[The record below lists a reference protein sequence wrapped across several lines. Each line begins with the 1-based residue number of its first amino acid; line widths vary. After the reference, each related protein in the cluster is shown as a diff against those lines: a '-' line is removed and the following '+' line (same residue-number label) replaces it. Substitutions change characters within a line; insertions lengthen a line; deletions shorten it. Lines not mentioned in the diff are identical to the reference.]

1 MKIPNCTFYAGL
13 TGNEKI
19 FFFSL
24 NLALV
29 VSNSAPEDGMI
40 AIDLKEPEFTFKPRF
55 RGRHRRG
62 MLNPLLCTAAMGFPW
77 KLSEE
82 PVFIFKVLVSAL
94 RLRLQR
100 SQNVYRMCDNPS

>member
-1 MKIPNCTFYAGL
+1 MKIPNYTFYVGL
-13 TGNEKI
+13 TSNEKN
-19 FFFSL
+19 FFFSP
-24 NLALV
+24 NLVIV
-29 VSNSAPEDGMI
+29 VSSSAPEDGMI
-40 AIDLKEPEFTFKPRF
+40 AIHLKELEFTFKPSF

-94 RLRLQR
+94 RLRPQR
-100 SQNVYRMCDNPS
+100 SQNVYAMCNNPN

>member
-1 MKIPNCTFYAGL
+1 
-13 TGNEKI
+13 
-19 FFFSL
+19 
-24 NLALV
+24 
-29 VSNSAPEDGMI
+29 MI
-40 AIDLKEPEFTFKPRF
+40 AIDLKELEFTFKSRF

-62 MLNPLLCTAAMGFPW
+62 MLNPRYVCTAAMGFPW

-100 SQNVYRMCDNPS
+100 SQNVYAMCDNPN